1 MRKILIALGVVAVLA
16 VVGLA
21 ITEYTGSSGN
31 DRKSPAE
38 TSAAT
43 SAAKT
48 VMPVIGADD
57 FIIGK
62 PGAPI
67 TIVEYASLTC
77 PHCARFHTDTLPKL
91 KEKYIEPG
99 KVRLVYRDFP
109 LDKYALQGS
118 MMARCAGRE
127 RYLGFIEV
135 MFMTQDSWARADN
148 PTLALARIGLNGG
161 MSRKAFEA
169 CMQNKEIETKIIAQR
184 VDAQKKFSINSTPT
198 LIINGQVHAGAL
210 TIAEIDKIIAPLL
223 KQP

>member
-1 MRKILIALGVVAVLA
+1 MRNFLIALGVVAVLA
-16 VVGLA
+16 IVGLA
-21 ITEYTGSSGN
+21 ITEYTGPSG
-31 DRKSPAE
+31 DDGKSPAG
-38 TSAAT
+38 T

-48 VMPVIGADD
+48 VMPVIGADE

-62 PGAPI
+62 PDAPI

-77 PHCARFHTDTLPKL
+77 PHCARFHTNTLPKL

-127 RYLGFIEV
+127 RYLGFIDV
-135 MFMTQDSWARADN
+135 MFKTQDGWARSDN
-148 PTLALARIGLNGG
+148 PTLALARIGLHGG
-161 MSRKAFEA
+161 MSQKAFEA
-169 CMQNKEIETKIIAQR
+169 CMKNKEIETKILAQR
-184 VDAQKKFSINSTPT
+184 LEGQEKFSVNSTPT

-210 TIAEIDKIIAPLL
+210 TIAEIDSIIAPLL

>member
-1 MRKILIALGVVAVLA
+1 MRNILIALGVVAVLA
-16 VVGLA
+16 IVGLA
-21 ITEYTGSSGN
+21 ITEYAGPSGGDDN
-31 DRKSPAE
+31 SP
-38 TSAAT
+38 AAT
-43 SAAKT
+43 SPVKT
-48 VMPVIGADD
+48 VMPVIGADE

-62 PGAPI
+62 PDAPI

-77 PHCARFHTDTLPKL
+77 PHCARFHTKTLPQL
-91 KEKYIEPG
+91 KAKYIDSG

-127 RYLGFIEV
+127 RYLGFIDA
-135 MFMTQDSWARADN
+135 MYMTQDGWARSGN

-161 MSRKAFEA
+161 MSQKAFEA
-169 CMQNKEIETKIIAQR
+169 CMQNKEIETKILAQR
-184 VDAQKKFSINSTPT
+184 VAGQEKFSINSTPT

-210 TIAEIDKIIAPLL
+210 TIEEIDSIIAPLL